1 MAVSAPLQSLD
12 LGFTENKSIGVQL
25 DQNVTISAVFTTH
38 SSLSVGEKK
47 KKMPTCTR
55 TLFCAFKNTITR
67 ILKLSSYVNVKYM
80 RERAYLKLT

>member
-47 KKMPTCTR
+47 KKC
-55 TLFCAFKNTITR
+55 LLALELCFAL
-67 ILKLSSYVNVKYM
+67 LKIQSP
-80 RERAYLKLT
+80 EF